1 MHSISTLKMWVINNY
16 VVYKK
21 CFYIGQIMGGGNK
34 YSDTTTSIIST
45 HLKYINSLNLQNI
58 LALLHTH
65 DFCHVWIILVHSGKL
80 LFNTTERDPMIC
92 KWWWLLRSC
101 TIMEELYISWNYGC
115 WLQLDR
121 ICFFRTRL

>member
-65 DFCHVWIILVHSGKL
+65 DFCYV
-80 LFNTTERDPMIC
+80 
-92 KWWWLLRSC
+92 
-101 TIMEELYISWNYGC
+101 
-115 WLQLDR
+115 
-121 ICFFRTRL
+121 